1 MPPMSEEDLHALY
14 MWVDEIPLSRPKR
27 NIARDFADGVCIAE
41 VVKRFFPKL
50 VELHNY
56 TAASS
61 ITQKV
66 DNWRTLNNRVFRRL
80 HFEVPEEE
88 IRDITAAVP
97 GAIERFLRALQAK
110 IVQIQQKQEEAARS
124 VGDPLKDLSK
134 HEAARISSAQTRNP
148 YASPGK
154 DIRLLLQ
161 EKDQTISEL
170 QQTVSI
176 LNEKVENLEELIRM
190 KDKKISQL
198 QQRRQ

>member
-41 VVKRFFPKL
+41 VVKHFFPKL

-124 VGDPLKDLSK
+124 LRNTCTLSWFEK
-134 HEAARISSAQTRNP
+134 WDDDAAFPVLRYNPFRERPIEAS
-148 YASPGK
+148 
-154 DIRLLLQ
+154 
-161 EKDQTISEL
+161 
-170 QQTVSI
+170 
-176 LNEKVENLEELIRM
+176 
-190 KDKKISQL
+190 
-198 QQRRQ
+198 